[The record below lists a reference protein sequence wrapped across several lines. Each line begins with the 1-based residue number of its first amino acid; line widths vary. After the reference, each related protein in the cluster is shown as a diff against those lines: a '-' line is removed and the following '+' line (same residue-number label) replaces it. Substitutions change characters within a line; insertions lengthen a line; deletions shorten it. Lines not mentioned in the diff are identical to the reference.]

1 MKKEDRKQKQL
12 QERKEELKKELEK
25 RIYILAT
32 AKQCLLF
39 AKDLRFSNDEK
50 LNNFL
55 QSSAHFRFIHTA
67 LWKQSVIELAK
78 LFSNSDNTQKF
89 NIHRLIS
96 QLENSGHYACL
107 KFSKVAIQSW
117 RDKITQSESKIKV
130 VLDLRDKLYAHTD
143 PKPEVNIL
151 DVPTFEEVEQLI
163 QIIED
168 IIQEIEGTVFDTGFT
183 LDDLPHYD
191 DRFVKMLKELADY
204 RYQKPLKWLSE
215 NGDSF

>member
-1 MKKEDRKQKQL
+1 MKLQK
-12 QERKEELKKELEK
+12 RKEELENELEQ
-25 RIYILAT
+25 RMYILVT

-55 QSSAHFRFIHTA
+55 QSSARFRFIHTV

-78 LFSNSDNTQKF
+78 LFSNSNNTQKF
-89 NIHRLIS
+89 NIHCLIS
-96 QLENSGHYACL
+96 RLEDSGHYACL

-143 PKPEVNIL
+143 PNFEVNIL
-151 DVPTFEEVEQLI
+151 DAPTFEEVEQLI

-168 IIQEIEGTVFDTGFT
+168 IIQEIEGTVFNTGFT
-183 LDDLPHYD
+183 LDHLPHYD

-204 RYQKPLKWLSE
+204 RDQKILNWFSE
-215 NGDSF
+215 NRSSF